1 MKLYKKWSDVVAFA
15 FFHDET
21 SSIVLNTL
29 KTRKLL
35 NGNARERG
43 VAIVEA
49 RGDSSMNQGGS
60 GFWREKGPNGRNTSQ
75 SQES

>member
-21 SSIVLNTL
+21 RSIVLYTL

-35 NGNARERG
+35 NRNARERG
-43 VAIVEA
+43 VAIVKT

-60 GFWREKGPNGRNTSQ
+60 AFWREKGPNGRNTSQ